1 MSREHSATIT
11 WSEARRL
18 AHETGRARS
27 GGVELVPIADAT
39 GRTLAREITA
49 LAPLPGYAS
58 SAMDGWVVAGDSP
71 WQLGAPIHAGDRPS
85 AAPLAAG
92 TARAITTGGPV
103 PDGSRGVLRSEH
115 GTTRDG
121 MLLLVASA
129 RPDEPGAGEHVRH
142 IGEEI
147 AEGEPLVSSGVILTP
162 PRIALAAVA
171 GYDSLPVREAPTA
184 DVVLLGSEVIGSGIA
199 APGLVRDA
207 YSPHFPALLTGV
219 GVRVRELRHLS
230 DDLAATT
237 DALGVS
243 SAAFV
248 LSTGGTAGSAA
259 DHVRGALRALGAT
272 LVIDGVAMR
281 PGHPV
286 MLALLPGDRPMLCL
300 PGNPLAAMLTL
311 ASIGMPLVDGLLG
324 RPLAALGTV
333 TLAGD
338 VHNEGGQTRLVTFT
352 LRADGAVP
360 TSRQGSGLLRGLAAS
375 DGVAVIPPGG
385 ASAGSRVETVPLPW

>member
-1 MSREHSATIT
+1 MSRGHSAAIS

-27 GGVELVPIADAT
+27 GGIELVPIADAT
-39 GRTLAREITA
+39 GRTLAGDLTA

-58 SAMDGWVVAGDSP
+58 SAMDGWVVAGDAP
-71 WQLGAPIHAGDRPS
+71 WRLGAPILAGDRP
-85 AAPLAAG
+85 AVAPLVAG
-92 TARAITTGGPV
+92 TARAITTGGPL
-103 PDGSRGVLRSEH
+103 PHGSRGVLRSEH

-121 MLLLVASA
+121 MLQRAASA
-129 RPDEPGAGEHVRH
+129 RSHEPSAGEHVRH

-147 AEGEPLVSSGVILTP
+147 AEGEPLLSAGVILTP
-162 PRIALAAVA
+162 PRIALAAVS
-171 GYDSLPVREAPTA
+171 GYDSLPVREVPSA
-184 DVVLLGSEVIGSGIA
+184 DVVLLGSEVIGSGIP

-207 YSPHFPALLTGV
+207 YSPHFPALLAGM

-237 DALGVS
+237 GALGAT
-243 SAAFV
+243 SATLV

-259 DHVRGALRALGAT
+259 DHVRGALRELGAT
-272 LVIDGVAMR
+272 FVVDGVAMR

-286 MLALLPGDRPMLCL
+286 MLALLPGDRAMLCL

-311 ASIGMPLVDGLLG
+311 ASIGLPLVDGLLG

-333 TLAGD
+333 LLADD
-338 VHNEGGQTRLVTFT
+338 VKNESGQTRLVTFT
-352 LRADGAVP
+352 LQADGAAP
-360 TSRQGSGLLRGLAAS
+360 TSRQGSGMLRGLAAS
-375 DGVAVIPPGG
+375 HGVAVIPPGG